1 MNIFDKA
8 KEYSEKVT
16 NKAMEFSSDD
26 LIADTIIK
34 AVAKP
39 EGVNAVLKSRGVS
52 YRVGDIDIQMGIPP
66 AVAFG
71 IRRIDDEDL

>member
-34 AVAKP
+34 AVAKQ

-52 YRVGDIDIQMGIPP
+52 HRVGDIDIQMGIPP

>member
-1 MNIFDKA
+1 
-8 KEYSEKVT
+8 
-16 NKAMEFSSDD
+16 MEFSSDD

-34 AVAKP
+34 AVAKQ

-66 AVAFG
+66 AGQNHLVK
-71 IRRIDDEDL
+71 ENLSQSLSL